1 MIRYLSLIPLFAVL
15 LLASC
20 GPDVPEED
28 DNTPLPGDTV
38 LAEGEEVIAA
48 EVNGTVIRHSDVLR
62 EAAAQGVIPQ
72 GSTLPTSDPSYQRV
86 LDELIDQRL
95 LALEARRLGLRETP
109 QARRRI
115 AMAEER
121 ILGNVLLESTIAE
134 AVTDERVQ
142 RVFEEQSELSRPATE
157 VRARH
162 ILVATQEEAEEIR
175 RLIEGGA
182 DFAEMAVRYSLDTAT
197 RLEGGDLGYFTRQ
210 GVLPIFAEVA
220 FNTQAGQVS
229 EPFESASGWHL
240 LKVENL
246 RTAEG
251 RTLDQMRPGIVRFL
265 TFQEIE
271 NLITRLE
278 EEADIR
284 RREPVEAGVLRAD
297 GDPVPPAE
305 TPEDAPEDT
314 LGEAPED
321 TPEDGE

>member
-15 LLASC
+15 LLVSC
-20 GPDVPEED
+20 GPDLSEEE
-28 DNTPLPGDTV
+28 DNTPLPGDTI
-38 LAEGEEVIAA
+38 LAQGEEVIAA

-62 EAAAQGVIPQ
+62 EAAAQGVIAQ
-72 GSTLPTSDPSYQRV
+72 GGTLATSDPSYQRV

-95 LALEARRLGLRETP
+95 LALEARRLGLRDTP

-121 ILGNVLLESTIAE
+121 ILGNVLLENTIAE

-162 ILVATQEEAEEIR
+162 ILIATQEEAEEIR
-175 RLIEGGA
+175 RLIEAGA

-220 FNTQAGQVS
+220 FNTQVGQVS

-284 RREPVEAGVLRAD
+284 RREPVEPGVLRAD
-297 GDPVPPAE
+297 GDPVPPA
-305 TPEDAPEDT
+305 DAPEDT
-314 LGEAPED
+314 GDDAPD
-321 TPEDGE
+321 ATPQDDG